1 MMRRRLALLLA
12 LGVSLSACAGG
23 PRAGGSYERVANPS
37 KVLATDLSFAR
48 LARDKG
54 QWDAFRKYAASG
66 AMVLGSTG
74 GTAFAALSKPAET
87 AKSDVWAP
95 QSVWASCDG
104 SLVVTYGAITKGDDS
119 SGEYATIWQ
128 RQSKGDFK
136 WVVHWENLKAKA
148 PVAPEFIQAKVADCA
163 QHDGPGP
170 YPRKSGKEAMA
181 MVNQPNATGGEG
193 LSRDRTLYYQ
203 WWQIDGQTTLTVTM
217 KRNGQNEDVLTLQAQ
232 GDR

>member
-1 MMRRRLALLLA
+1 MMVRRFALFLA

-66 AMVLGSTG
+66 AMVLDSTG

-87 AKSDVWAP
+87 AKADAWAP
-95 QSVWASCDG
+95 QGVWASCDG
-104 SLVVTYGAITKGDDS
+104 SLVVTYGAITKADNA

-136 WVVHWENLKAKA
+136 WAVHLENFKAKA
-148 PVAPEFIQAKVADCA
+148 PVAPDFIQAKVADCA
-163 QHDGPGP
+163 KHDGPGP
-170 YPRKSGKEAMA
+170 YLRKSGKDAMA
-181 MVNQPNATGGEG
+181 LVNQPTAQGGEG
-193 LSRDRTLYYQ
+193 LSRDRTLSYT
-203 WWQIDGQTTLTVTM
+203 WNRMNGQTVLTVTM
-217 KRNGQNEDVLTLQAQ
+217 KHDGQDENVLTLKAQ